1 MDPTRVQLFGHGDSD
16 WELRGL
22 TTIKGEIYAPESEV
36 DVRGITTICGRVAAD
51 EVSFRG
57 ASRLLYDQT
66 LDHGGFADEDSS
78 LYDEHG
84 DLYTEIQQLVE
95 LNPFLISAMQ
105 ESLVYENDAESQ
117 YWRDWRLEATDR
129 PNEVLYVLVV
139 YGIDAR
145 HWEELA
151 RHARRNHNSNST
163 IAFLD

>member
-1 MDPTRVQLFGHGDSD
+1 MHIGKHS
-16 WELRGL
+16 E
-22 TTIKGEIYAPESEV
+22 GEVVRLKADAEYAYRPLQYSLH
-36 DVRGITTICGRVAAD
+36 RKT
-51 EVSFRG
+51 
-57 ASRLLYDQT
+57 SRST
-66 LDHGGFADEDSS
+66 A
-78 LYDEHG
+78 
-84 DLYTEIQQLVE
+84 II
-95 LNPFLISAMQ
+95 LISPMQ
-105 ESLVYENDAESQ
+105 ESLVYEIDTESQ